1 MDVRPVPVY
10 GPSSTPFWCL
20 AMSDPEVLE
29 ALTRLETQS
38 KATHQLVRD
47 LGNAFTAH
55 DKENHDDFGEV
66 HRRVNA
72 VEKKQSWMIGVA
84 TGIGT
89 VIGGM
94 IVLVKEV
101 LTKN

>member
-1 MDVRPVPVY
+1 
-10 GPSSTPFWCL
+10 
-20 AMSDPEVLE
+20 MSDPEVLE
-29 ALTRLETQS
+29 ALTRLETQG

-47 LGNAFTAH
+47 LRNAFTAH
-55 DKENHDDFGEV
+55 DKENHDDFGECQ
-66 HRRVNA
+66 RRVNA

-94 IVLVKEV
+94 IVLAKEV